1 MTLLVV
7 LNAITAEIK
16 KQDGSFDY
24 EFGNIWDDGNVHA
37 LNFVKEIENKFRR
50 KSKTYGFLNIDKS
63 KESIP
68 SILTSFNADTESHF
82 LNASQRMMN
91 RLKSSLNEDGR
102 GNTHVGHIVIIHF
115 RNDGED
121 DDLGRLLIVMVDKKN
136 VFDFGDGLVPKQFN
150 SIDVDALRQAVR
162 YDLTLFDSV
171 YPDHVQEN
179 QDQAYLHFISGKS
192 TGHFFQ
198 EALGTHD
205 IIDNTVSISSIFD
218 AINAFGLSI
227 NLRVAHIRKLTE
239 EVELLIQSKK
249 GKQISINSVA
259 KKIISNL
266 PDNVDNM
273 TAEDFLTFVNEN
285 EYKISEVFDVT
296 RGQLQKATNIE
307 GQKGQDYFYRVKRTA
322 LGSMRDIDKSIRYD
336 VETRTLYIDVLDED
350 KHKELMAAISSEE

>member
-1 MTLLVV
+1 M
-7 LNAITAEIK
+7 
-16 KQDGSFDY
+16 
-24 EFGNIWDDGNVHA
+24 
-37 LNFVKEIENKFRR
+37 
-50 KSKTYGFLNIDKS
+50 
-63 KESIP
+63 
-68 SILTSFNADTESHF
+68 
-82 LNASQRMMN
+82 
-91 RLKSSLNEDGR
+91 
-102 GNTHVGHIVIIHF
+102 
-115 RNDGED
+115 
-121 DDLGRLLIVMVDKKN
+121 
-136 VFDFGDGLVPKQFN
+136 
-150 SIDVDALRQAVR
+150 
-162 YDLTLFDSV
+162 
-171 YPDHVQEN
+171 
-179 QDQAYLHFISGKS
+179 
-192 TGHFFQ
+192 
-198 EALGTHD
+198 
-205 IIDNTVSISSIFD
+205 
-218 AINAFGLSI
+218 
-227 NLRVAHIRKLTE
+227 TE